1 MRIMTFDQ
9 AVESALAQAM
19 AADSRIIIFG
29 EDVPLLRMNLLSRFG
44 KDRVRPAPISEAAF
58 VGAAVGA
65 AMAGLKPVVEIMF
78 VDFAAVAADALINH
92 AAKVET
98 FSGGDWKVP
107 LVVRTACGG
116 GYGDAGQHEQSL
128 WGWLAHIPGLNVI
141 VPSTPADAGGL
152 MLGALAV
159 EKPVVFMEH
168 KMLSWLWLDYM
179 GLGGRKTVTFDVP
192 AEGAE
197 GSVPDEWKPLRLGQA
212 MVRRAGKDV
221 TIVSVGL
228 AVHRALEAAVLLER
242 EGFSAG
248 VVDLRSIS
256 PLDRETVCGEVGQ
269 TGRLLVVDEDYR
281 EFGLSGELAASV
293 LEAGLNPKFGRV
305 CTESTIPYSRTLEDE
320 TLPTVRRIVEGARRL
335 LAGLKK

>member
-1 MRIMTFDQ
+1 MRVMTFDQ
-9 AVESALAQAM
+9 AVESALAQA
-19 AADSRIIIFG
+19 A
-29 EDVPLLRMNLLSRFG
+29 
-44 KDRVRPAPISEAAF
+44 
-58 VGAAVGA
+58 
-65 AMAGLKPVVEIMF
+65 
-78 VDFAAVAADALINH
+78 AADALINH
-92 AAKVET
+92 AAKVEA

-107 LVVRTACGG
+107 LVVRTSCGG

-128 WGWLAHIPGLNVI
+128 WGWLAHIPGLNVVI
-141 VPSTPADAGGL
+141 PSTPADAGGL
-152 MLGALAV
+152 MLGALAA
-159 EKPVVFMEH
+159 EEPMVFMEH
-168 KMLSWLWLDYM
+168 KMLAGLWLDYA
-179 GLGGRKTVTFDVP
+179 GLGGRKTVAFNVP

-197 GSVPDEWKPLRLGQA
+197 GSVPEEWKPLRLGQA
-212 MVRRAGKDV
+212 MVRRAGKDL

-293 LEAGLNPKFGRV
+293 LEAGLSPKFGRV
-305 CTESTIPYSRTLEDE
+305 CTESTIPYSRTLEE
-320 TLPTVRRIVEGARRL
+320 EILPNIRCIVEAARRL
-335 LAGLKK
+335 FAG